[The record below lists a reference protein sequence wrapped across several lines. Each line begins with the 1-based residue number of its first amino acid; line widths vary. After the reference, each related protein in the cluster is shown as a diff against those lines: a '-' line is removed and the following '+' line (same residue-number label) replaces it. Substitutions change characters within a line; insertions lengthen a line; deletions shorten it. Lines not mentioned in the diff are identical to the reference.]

1 MATSQ
6 GRSTVGG
13 TAGRLDAVL
22 EDFGTKPV
30 PDAQTRSWYQMGLV
44 VWGVSV
50 CIPAFML
57 GGAVGSMATFWTA
70 FIAIALGSV
79 ILAVIASGTGSVG
92 GFSRMSTAMSARFA
106 FGTSAN
112 ILFALLLAIGAF
124 GWFGIQLE
132 VFGQALSAGIDVVSG
147 GTNVVSK
154 LPLVIVGGILMTS
167 TALVGYKAIE
177 KLSLVVVPLLLILL
191 LVTLV
196 KVVQEHPL
204 SEVAAVA
211 PQTPASLGMLVS
223 VVAGGMAVGAVI
235 MPDIS
240 RYSRSSGHAVGGAVF
255 GFLGGFPLFLILAMY
270 LGVATGNGD
279 FTANMLGF
287 HSGLWSLFALFT
299 IVFATWTTNDNNLY
313 SAALALNSIF
323 PKVHKWRVTA
333 LAGAA
338 GTILAMLGIL
348 SQFMNWML
356 VLSVSI
362 PPIGAVMAVDF
373 FLFRRHAYDPSIES
387 DLPSV
392 RWQAFASWGF
402 GLLIGLLTY
411 YKVFAFTTAP
421 ALDAIIAGSVAYV
434 VVMLAGGARFQV
446 GAAAGAMQA
455 SRRISAAREGTVD

>member
-6 GRSTVGG
+6 GRSTAGG
-13 TAGRLDAVL
+13 TAGRLDKVL

-30 PDAQTRSWYQMGLV
+30 PDTQTRNWFQMGLV
-44 VWGVSV
+44 IWGISV

-57 GGAVGSMATFWTA
+57 GGIVGSMASFWTA
-70 FIAIALGSV
+70 FFAIVLGSA
-79 ILAVIASGTGSVG
+79 ILAVVASATGAVG

-106 FGTSAN
+106 FGTRAN

-132 VFGQALSAGIDVVSG
+132 VFGQALSAGIDAVSG
-147 GTNVVSK
+147 GSNVVPK
-154 LPLVIVGGILMTS
+154 LLLVIVGGVLMTS
-167 TALVGYKAIE
+167 TYKAIE
-177 KLSLVVVPLLLILL
+177 KLSLIVVPLLLVLL

-196 KVVQEHPL
+196 RVAQEHSF
-204 SEVAAVA
+204 SEVAAVV
-211 PQTPASLGMLVS
+211 PQTPASLGILVS
-223 VVAGGMAVGAVI
+223 IVAGAMAVGAVI

-240 RYSRSSGHAVGGAVF
+240 RYARSSGNAVGGAAF

-279 FTANMLGF
+279 FTSNMLGI
-287 HSGLWSLFALFT
+287 HSGLWSFFALFT

-313 SAALALNSIF
+313 SAALALNSLF
-323 PKVHKWRVTA
+323 PKTAKWRLTA
-333 LAGAA
+333 IAGAC

-373 FLFRRHAYDPSIES
+373 FLFRRYAYDPEVES
-387 DLPSV
+387 ELPAV

-421 ALDAIIAGSVAYV
+421 ALDAIIASSVAYC
-434 VVMLAGGARFQV
+434 VVMLTGGARFQV
-446 GAAAGAMQA
+446 GAAAPQA
-455 SRRISAAREGTVD
+455 ALSGPTPVREDAAD